1 MQTNTERYSHEP
13 KITPGMASL
22 AAATIDIHS
31 VFGKWIH
38 SADTM
43 NPEFANAAP
52 YPHIIIPDFLSDELA
67 DQIDAEFP
75 VDINDRTRWH
85 KYNNP
90 IEVKYANDYMDTY
103 PASIRRLF
111 LAYTHPE
118 FMDRIRQLTGIPDLE
133 YDEFMHGAGLHIHTT
148 GGRLGM
154 HLDYERHPITGKHR
168 RINII
173 LYMSRN
179 WDPAW
184 NGHTELW
191 SADVSECVVRS
202 PVRFNHAIIFRT
214 DDISWHGLPEP
225 IRCPPDQF
233 RKSIA
238 YYYVSPFSQL
248 KDANSHD
255 KTENTKREKARFVPR
270 PCDLPISDGLAKLY
284 SIRPHRRI
292 TDDDLALYCPDWKPC

>member
-1 MQTNTERYSHEP
+1 MNHNEQYSYEP
-13 KITPGMASL
+13 KITPEMASE
-22 AAATIDIHS
+22 ASTAIDINT
-31 VFGKWIH
+31 VFGEWIH
-38 SADTM
+38 ATDQQNSK
-43 NPEFANAAP
+43 FANAAP
-52 YPHIIIPDFLSDELA
+52 YPHIIIPDFLSTELA
-67 DQIDAEFP
+67 DQIDTEFP
-75 VDINDRTRWH
+75 VDIDDHTKWH

-103 PASIRRLF
+103 PASIRKLF
-111 LAYTHPE
+111 FAYTHPK
-118 FMDRIRQLTGIPDLE
+118 FINRMRQLTGIPDLE
-133 YDEFMHGAGLHIHTT
+133 YDEFMHGAGLHIHPH
-148 GGRLGM
+148 GGRLGV
-154 HLDYERHPITGKHR
+154 HLDYERHPISGKQR

-173 LYMSRN
+173 LYMTRN

-202 PVRFNHAIIFRT
+202 PVQFNHAIIFRT

-238 YYYVSPFSQL
+238 YYYVSPFAEL
-248 KDANSHD
+248 KGSDQGV
-255 KTENTKREKARFVPR
+255 REKARFVPR
-270 PCDLPISDGLAKLY
+270 PCDQPVSEGLAMLY

-292 TDDDLALYCPDWKPC
+292 TGTDLAQYLPDWKPC